1 MSLWKTIKSE
11 FDGPFE
17 TVRKS
22 LSGALDMA
30 EDLTRKGRIKLEI
43 HSARNDIRNQLTEL
57 GGRVHQMV
65 VEDGMTDV
73 SEDTEVNGILS
84 SIKNLQRKI
93 EKREDECHEEEM
105 EKKGMPAGTVIPP
118 T

>member
-1 MSLWKTIKSE
+1 MNLWQTIKSE
-11 FDGPFE
+11 LDGPIE

-43 HSARNDIRNQLTEL
+43 QSARADIRNQLTEL

-65 VEDGMTDV
+65 VEEGITDV
-73 SEDTEVNGILS
+73 SGDTEVNGILDR
-84 SIKNLQRKI
+84 IKDSQQKI
-93 EKREDECHEEEM
+93 EDREEELQCEDAEPA
-105 EKKGMPAGTVIPP
+105 EKKAS
-118 T
+118 

>member
-1 MSLWKTIKSE
+1 MNLWQTIKSE
-11 FDGPFE
+11 LDGPFE

-43 HSARNDIRNQLTEL
+43 QSARADIRNQLTEL

-65 VEDGMTDV
+65 VEEDTTDV
-73 SEDTEVNGILS
+73 SGDAEVNGILERIKAS
-84 SIKNLQRKI
+84 QDSIADHEEELR
-93 EKREDECHEEEM
+93 REDEERA
-105 EKKGMPAGTVIPP
+105 EKKAS
-118 T
+118 

>member
-1 MSLWKTIKSE
+1 MNLWQTIKSE
-11 FDGPFE
+11 LDGPFE

-43 HSARNDIRNQLTEL
+43 QSARAEIRNQLTEL

-65 VEDGMTDV
+65 VEEGITDV
-73 SEDTEVNGILS
+73 SGDTEVNGILER
-84 SIKNLQRKI
+84 IKTTQAGI
-93 EKREDECHEEEM
+93 EEQEEELRREDEARTD
-105 EKKGMPAGTVIPP
+105 KKAS
-118 T
+118 

>member
-1 MSLWKTIKSE
+1 MNLWQTIKSE
-11 FDGPFE
+11 LDGPIE

-43 HSARNDIRNQLTEL
+43 QSARADIRSQLTEL

-65 VEDGMTDV
+65 VEEGITDV
-73 SEDTEVNGILS
+73 SGDTEVNGILDR
-84 SIKNLQRKI
+84 IKDSQQKIEDREEELQR
-93 EKREDECHEEEM
+93 EDAEPA
-105 EKKGMPAGTVIPP
+105 EKKAS
-118 T
+118 

>member
-1 MSLWKTIKSE
+1 MNLWQTIKSE
-11 FDGPFE
+11 LDGPFE

-43 HSARNDIRNQLTEL
+43 QSARADIRNQLTEL

-65 VEDGMTDV
+65 VEDGITDV
-73 SEDTEVNGILS
+73 SGDTEVAGILDR
-84 SIKNLQRKI
+84 IKALQGNI
-93 EKREDECHEEEM
+93 EEWEEELRREDAERA
-105 EKKGMPAGTVIPP
+105 EKKAS
-118 T
+118 

>member
-1 MSLWKTIKSE
+1 MNLWQTIKSE
-11 FDGPFE
+11 LDGPFE

-43 HSARNDIRNQLTEL
+43 QSARADIRNQLTEL

-65 VEDGMTDV
+65 VEDGITDV
-73 SEDTEVNGILS
+73 SGDTEVAGILDR
-84 SIKNLQRKI
+84 IKALQENI
-93 EKREDECHEEEM
+93 EEWEEELRREDAERA
-105 EKKGMPAGTVIPP
+105 EKKAS
-118 T
+118 

>member
-1 MSLWKTIKSE
+1 MNLWQTIKSE
-11 FDGPFE
+11 LDGPIE

-43 HSARNDIRNQLTEL
+43 QSARADIRGQLTEL

-65 VEDGMTDV
+65 VEDGITDV
-73 SEDTEVNGILS
+73 SGDTEVTGILDR
-84 SIKNLQRKI
+84 IKELQGNIADWEEELR
-93 EKREDECHEEEM
+93 REDAEGA
-105 EKKGMPAGTVIPP
+105 EKKAS
-118 T
+118 

>member
-30 EDLTRKGRIKLEI
+30 EDLTRKGRTKLEI
-43 HSARNDIRNQLTEL
+43 QSARSDIRSQLTEL
-57 GGRVHQMV
+57 GGRVHQLV
-65 VEDGMTDV
+65 VEDGITDV
-73 SEDTEVNGILS
+73 SGDTEVDGILS
-84 SIKNLQRKI
+84 SIKKLQEKI
-93 EKREDECHEEEM
+93 EEKEEELRR
-105 EKKGMPAGTVIPP
+105 EESERGENKVS
-118 T
+118 

>member
-1 MSLWKTIKSE
+1 MNLWQTIKSE
-11 FDGPFE
+11 LDGPIE

-43 HSARNDIRNQLTEL
+43 QSARADIRNQLTEL

-65 VEDGMTDV
+65 VEDGITDV
-73 SEDTEVNGILS
+73 SGDTEVTGILDR
-84 SIKNLQRKI
+84 IKELQGNIADWEEELR
-93 EKREDECHEEEM
+93 REDAEGA
-105 EKKGMPAGTVIPP
+105 EKKAS
-118 T
+118 

>member
-1 MSLWKTIKSE
+1 MNLWQTIKSE
-11 FDGPFE
+11 LDGPIE

-43 HSARNDIRNQLTEL
+43 QSARADIRNQLTEL

-65 VEDGMTDV
+65 VEEGITDV
-73 SEDTEVNGILS
+73 SGDTEVNGILDRIKDS
-84 SIKNLQRKI
+84 QQSIEDR
-93 EKREDECHEEEM
+93 EEEMRREDEESAD
-105 EKKGMPAGTVIPP
+105 KKAS
-118 T
+118 

>member
-1 MSLWKTIKSE
+1 MNLWQTIKSE
-11 FDGPFE
+11 LDGPIE

-43 HSARNDIRNQLTEL
+43 QSARADIRSQLTEL

-65 VEDGMTDV
+65 VDDGITDV
-73 SEDTEVNGILS
+73 SGDTEVTGILDR
-84 SIKNLQRKI
+84 IKELQGNIADR
-93 EKREDECHEEEM
+93 EEELRREDAERT
-105 EKKGMPAGTVIPP
+105 EKKAS
-118 T
+118 